1 MGGAI
6 SKVAK
11 EIKKGAGDALD
22 VTSGKWLKDASK
34 KGWDDARGATK
45 KKEAKREAERIAAI
59 PEAEATTG
67 EQDTQSLLQRRG
79 RKATRLGGRSL
90 LG

>member
-1 MGGAI
+1 MGKEFSRI
-6 SKVAK
+6 AK
-11 EIKKGAGDALD
+11 DAGDIS
-22 VTSGKWLKDASK
+22 SGKWLKDASK

-45 KKEAKREAERIAAI
+45 KKEAKREARRIAAI